1 MRYNRYGDDFM
12 IDNKKLEEIGADLVS
27 VGVLVPNKEWQ
38 TIDDE
43 ESFWQE
49 DHSIPERM
57 MDLEQSET
65 ENKA

>member
-1 MRYNRYGDDFM
+1 MRYNRYGDDFL
-12 IDNKKLEEIGADLVS
+12 IDKIKPEEIGADLVS
-27 VGVLVPNKEWQ
+27 VGDLVPNKEWQ
-38 TIDDE
+38 IIDDE